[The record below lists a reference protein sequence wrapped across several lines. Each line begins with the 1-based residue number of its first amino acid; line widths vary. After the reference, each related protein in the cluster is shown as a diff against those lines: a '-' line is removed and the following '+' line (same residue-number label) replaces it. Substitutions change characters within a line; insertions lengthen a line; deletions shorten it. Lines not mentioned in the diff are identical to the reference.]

1 MPRAAAILIQNNQV
15 ALIKRE
21 RQGLL
26 YYVFPGG
33 QVEDGETFEQ
43 AAAREVAE
51 ETGLLVTVG
60 MLLAVISFGDS
71 QQYYFGAEINGGSF
85 GAGSGPEM
93 QGTYAPENGTYTP
106 VWVPVAALPTL
117 PVRPHAMADLVAT
130 ASAQGW
136 PSITLYLQD
145 EPSSRTRATPLNVA
159 GLIPE
164 AQAIAEQA
172 AAIYFNHTAPWFI
185 GLVAHGSAVKGGYI
199 ANCSDIDFQL
209 YLADEA
215 FAADG
220 ELPLPLGIA
229 IHQELAQI
237 NPTPF
242 RYIQCYALT
251 RHLRPGWI
259 GPIPGAYHLVAGKI
273 PVPLA
278 TADDLLAAAKKDLA
292 ALAPDPI
299 NLLSHGGG
307 RLERHVRLHCTK
319 VWPVL
324 YQVVA
329 LQQADPIRVWNL
341 PKAQVIALLPANS
354 ELGQA
359 IRTYDQAVRAYY
371 PTERAVAD
379 GLKVLES
386 GTAFLLAAKR
396 WWDAFP
402 LTSVDKSE

>member
-1 MPRAAAILIQNNQV
+1 MPRAAALLIQNDHI

-33 QVEDGETFEQ
+33 QVEEGETCAE

-51 ETGLLVTVG
+51 ETGLEVTIG
-60 MLLAVISFGDS
+60 PLLAVVTFGER
-71 QQYYFGAEINGGSF
+71 QQYYFGADITGGNF
-85 GAGSGPEM
+85 GAGRGPEL

-106 VWVPVAALPTL
+106 VWVPLAELPQL
-117 PVRPHAMADLVAT
+117 PVRPAVLAELVAT
-130 ASAQGW
+130 AHVQGW
-136 PSITLYLQD
+136 PGPPQYLQD
-145 EPSSRTRATPLNVA
+145 ELSNQMQTIPINVT

-164 AQAIAEQA
+164 AQSIAAQA
-172 AAIYFNHTAPWFI
+172 AAIYLKHTAPWFI
-185 GLVAHGSAVKGGYI
+185 GLVAHGSAVKGGNI

-220 ELPLPLGIA
+220 ELPLALGMA

-237 NPTPF
+237 DLVPF

-251 RHLRPGWI
+251 RHLRPHWI
-259 GPIPGAYHLVAGKI
+259 GPIPGAYHLVAGRV

-278 TADDLLAAAKKDLA
+278 TAEALLASAQKDLA
-292 ALAPDPI
+292 ALATDPI
-299 NLLSHGGG
+299 NLLSHGSG
-307 RLERHVRLHCTK
+307 RLQRHIRLLCTK

-341 PKAQVIALLPANS
+341 PKPAVMALLPAES
-354 ELGQA
+354 ELGQR
-359 IRTYDQAVRAYY
+359 IRAYDQAVRAYY
-371 PTERAVAD
+371 PTEQSVAD
-379 GLKVLES
+379 GLQTLEQ
-386 GTAFLLAAKR
+386 GRAFLQAAKR
-396 WWDAFP
+396 WWVGLQAS
-402 LTSVDKSE
+402 TAAKSE

>member
-1 MPRAAAILIQNNQV
+1 MPRAAAILIQNDQV

-33 QVEDGETFEQ
+33 QVEAGETLEQ

-60 MLLAVISFGDS
+60 SLLAVISFGDS
-71 QQYYFGAEINGGSF
+71 QQYHFGAEINGGSF

-93 QGTYAPENGTYTP
+93 QGTYAAENGTYTP
-106 VWVPVAALPTL
+106 VWVPIAELPTL
-117 PVRPHAMADLVAT
+117 PVRPLALAELVA
-130 ASAQGW
+130 AAHVQGW
-136 PSITLYLQD
+136 LATTLYIED

-159 GLIPE
+159 GFIPE
-164 AQAIAEQA
+164 AQSIAAQA
-172 AAIYFNHTAPWFI
+172 AAIYLTHTAPWFI

-215 FAADG
+215 FAEDG
-220 ELPLPLGIA
+220 ELPLPLGMA

-237 NPTPF
+237 DPAPF

-278 TADDLLAAAKKDLA
+278 TATALRTAAQTDLA
-292 ALAPDPI
+292 ALRPDAI

-307 RLERHVRLHCTK
+307 RLERQVRLHCTK

-341 PKAQVIALLPANS
+341 PKPAVIALLPATS
-354 ELGQA
+354 ELGQL
-359 IRTYDQAVRAYY
+359 IRAYDHAVHAYY
-371 PTERAVAD
+371 PTERSVVD
-379 GLKVLES
+379 GLQVLEQ
-386 GTAFLLAAKR
+386 GTAFLLAAKQ
-396 WWDAFP
+396 WWANMQVGSADQ
-402 LTSVDKSE
+402 E

>member
-1 MPRAAAILIQNNQV
+1 MPRAAAILMQNDHI

-33 QVEDGETFEQ
+33 QVEDGETLAE
-43 AAAREVAE
+43 AAGREVAE
-51 ETGLLVTVG
+51 ETGLRVTVG
-60 MLLAVISFGDS
+60 PLLAVVTFGENH
-71 QQYYFGAEINGGSF
+71 QYYFGAEVNGGTF

-106 VWVPVAALPTL
+106 VWVPIAELPTL
-117 PVRPHAMADLVAT
+117 PVRPSCVADAVVT
-130 ASAQGW
+130 ASQQGW
-136 PSITLYLQD
+136 PSAPLDLQ
-145 EPSSRTRATPLNVA
+145 EETAHSALTTPLTVT

-164 AQAIAEQA
+164 AQAIARQA
-172 AAIYFNHTAPWFI
+172 AAIYLNHTAPWFL

-215 FAADG
+215 FAENG
-220 ELPLPLGIA
+220 ELPLALGMA
-229 IHQELAQI
+229 IHHELAQLD
-237 NPTPF
+237 PAPF

-259 GPIPGAYHLVAGKI
+259 GPIPGAYHLVAGRI

-278 TADDLLAAAKKDLA
+278 TADALLASAKKELA
-292 ALAPDPI
+292 ALAPEPI

-307 RLERHVRLHCTK
+307 RLQRHVRLHCTK

-329 LQQADPIRVWNL
+329 IQHTDPIRVWNL
-341 PKAQVIALLPANS
+341 PKEQVIALLPVEH
-354 ELGQA
+354 ELGQL
-359 IRTYDQAVRAYY
+359 IRAYDQAVRAYY
-371 PTERAVAD
+371 PTEQSVAD
-379 GLKVLES
+379 GLQVLAQ

-396 WWDAFP
+396 WWDGLEVGLA
-402 LTSVDKSE
+402 DKE

>member
-1 MPRAAAILIQNNQV
+1 MPRAAAILIQNDQI

-33 QVEDGETFEQ
+33 QVEEGETHEA

-51 ETGLLVTVG
+51 ETGLAVTIGPLV
-60 MLLAVISFGDS
+60 AVVTFGGRH
-71 QQYYFGAEINGGSF
+71 QYYFSAEVKGGNF
-85 GAGSGPEM
+85 GVGSGPEM
-93 QGTYAPENGTYTP
+93 QDNYAPENGTYTP
-106 VWVPVAALPTL
+106 VWVPLIDLPQL
-117 PVRPHAMADLVAT
+117 PVRPAVLAELVAT
-130 ASAQGW
+130 AHAQGW
-136 PSITLYLQD
+136 PSTPQYIQD
-145 EPSSRTRATPLNVA
+145 EEGDRMMTTPINIA
-159 GLIPE
+159 GLISE
-164 AQAIAEQA
+164 AQPSAAQA
-172 AAIYFNHTAPWFI
+172 AAIYLKYTDPWFI
-185 GLVAHGSAVKGGYI
+185 GLVAHGSAVKGGHI

-215 FAADG
+215 FADDG
-220 ELPLPLGIA
+220 ELPLSLGMA

-237 NPTPF
+237 DPAPF

-259 GPIPGAYHLVAGKI
+259 GPIPGAYQLVAGRV

-278 TADDLLAAAKKDLA
+278 TAAELRTSAQK
-292 ALAPDPI
+292 ALTALKLDPI

-341 PKAQVIALLPANS
+341 PKPAVIELLPVAS
-354 ELGQA
+354 ALGQI
-359 IRTYDQAVRAYY
+359 IRAYDCAVRAYY
-371 PTERAVAD
+371 PAECSVAQ
-379 GLKVLES
+379 GLQVLAQ
-386 GTAFLLAAKR
+386 GTAFLQAAKR
-396 WWDAFP
+396 WWAE
-402 LTSVDKSE
+402 LQVGAADKSE

>member
-1 MPRAAAILIQNNQV
+1 MPRAAAILMQTDQV

-33 QVEDGETFEQ
+33 QVEAGETLAE

-51 ETGLLVTVG
+51 ETGLRVTVG
-60 MLLAVISFGDS
+60 PLLAVVTFGENH
-71 QQYYFGAEINGGSF
+71 QYYFGAEVNGGTF
-85 GAGSGPEM
+85 GAGSGPEV
-93 QGTYAPENGTYTP
+93 QGSYAPENGTYTP
-106 VWVPVAALPTL
+106 VWVPIAALATL
-117 PVRPHAMADLVAT
+117 PVRPAALAKLVAT
-130 ASAQGW
+130 AYAQGW
-136 PSITLYLQD
+136 PGTPHYIQD
-145 EPSSRTRATPLNVA
+145 EPESRTMTTPLNVA
-159 GLIPE
+159 GLIPA
-164 AQAIAEQA
+164 AQSIAAQA
-172 AAIYFNHTAPWFI
+172 AAIYLKHTAPWFI
-185 GLVAHGSAVKGGYI
+185 GLVAHGSAVKGGTI

-215 FAADG
+215 FAEDG
-220 ELPLPLGIA
+220 ELPLVLGMA

-237 NPTPF
+237 NPAPF

-278 TADDLLAAAKKDLA
+278 TADELLTGAKKDLA

-307 RLERHVRLHCTK
+307 RLQRYVRLHCTK

-341 PKAQVIALLPANS
+341 PKPAVIALLPATS
-354 ELGQA
+354 EVGQL
-359 IRTYDQAVRAYY
+359 IRAYDQAVRAYY
-371 PTERAVAD
+371 PTEHSVVD
-379 GLKVLES
+379 GLQVLEQ

-396 WWDAFP
+396 WWGSTQVGSADQ
-402 LTSVDKSE
+402 E

>member
-1 MPRAAAILIQNNQV
+1 MPRAAAILIQNDQV

-33 QVEDGETFEQ
+33 QVEAGETLEQ

-60 MLLAVISFGDS
+60 SLLAVISFGDS

-93 QGTYAPENGTYTP
+93 QGTYAAENGTYTP
-106 VWVPVAALPTL
+106 VWLPIAELPTL
-117 PVRPHAMADLVAT
+117 PVRPLALAELVVA
-130 ASAQGW
+130 AHGQGW
-136 PSITLYLQD
+136 PATTLYIQD
-145 EPSSRTRATPLNVA
+145 EPSSWTRATPLNVA

-172 AAIYFNHTAPWFI
+172 AAIYLNHTAPWFI
-185 GLVAHGSAVKGGYI
+185 GLVAHGSAVKGGTI

-220 ELPLPLGIA
+220 ELPLPLGMA

-237 NPTPF
+237 DPAPF

-278 TADDLLAAAKKDLA
+278 TAAALRTSAQTDLA
-292 ALAPDPI
+292 ALRPDAI

-307 RLERHVRLHCTK
+307 RLERQVRLHCTK

-341 PKAQVIALLPANS
+341 PKDQVIALLPANS

-371 PTERAVAD
+371 PAERAVAD
-379 GLKVLES
+379 GLKVLAS

-396 WWDAFP
+396 WWDALP
-402 LTSVDKSE
+402 LTPVDKSE

>member
-1 MPRAAAILIQNNQV
+1 MTRAAALLIHHDQI

-33 QVEDGETFEQ
+33 QVEEGETLEQ

-60 MLLAVISFGDS
+60 PLRAVISFAHS
-71 QQYYFGAEINGGSF
+71 QQYYFGAEITGGNF
-85 GAGSGPEM
+85 GAGNGPEL
-93 QGTYAPENGTYTP
+93 QGSSPPENGTYTP
-106 VWVPVAALPTL
+106 VWVPLADLAQL
-117 PVRPHAMADLVAT
+117 PVRPAALAEVVAT
-130 ASAQGW
+130 AHTQGW
-136 PSITLYLQD
+136 PNTPLYIQD
-145 EPSSRTRATPLNVA
+145 EAESRTVTTSIDVA
-159 GLIPE
+159 GLIPD
-164 AQAIAEQA
+164 AQSIAAQA
-172 AAIYFNHTAPWFI
+172 AAIYLKHTAPWFL

-199 ANCSDIDFQL
+199 ANGSDIDFQL
-209 YLADEA
+209 YLAEEA

-220 ELPLPLGIA
+220 ELPLALGMA
-229 IHQELAQI
+229 VHRELAQI
-237 NPTPF
+237 DPAPF

-259 GPIPGAYHLVAGKI
+259 GPIPGAYHLVAGRI

-278 TADDLLAAAKKDLA
+278 TADGLLAGAKKDLA
-292 ALAPDPI
+292 ALVPDAF

-307 RLERHVRLHCTK
+307 RLERQVRLHCTK

-341 PKAQVIALLPANS
+341 SKPAVIDLLPAES

-359 IRTYDQAVRAYY
+359 IRLYDQAVRTYY
-371 PTERAVAD
+371 PTEHSVAD

-386 GTAFLLAAKR
+386 GVAFLLAAKR
-396 WWDAFP
+396 WWAGVP
-402 LTSVDKSE
+402 ASTADKSE

>member
-1 MPRAAAILIQNNQV
+1 MPRAAAILIQNDQV

-33 QVEDGETFEQ
+33 QVEEGETLEQ
-43 AAAREVAE
+43 AAAREAAE

-60 MLLAVISFGDS
+60 PLLAVVTFGERR
-71 QQYYFGAEINGGSF
+71 QYYFCAEVNGGSF
-85 GAGSGPEM
+85 GAGSGPEL
-93 QGTYAPENGTYTP
+93 QSNSPPENGTYTP
-106 VWVPVAALPTL
+106 VWIPIADLPNL
-117 PVRPHAMADLVAT
+117 PVRPPCIADLVVT
-130 ASAQGW
+130 ASQQGW
-136 PSITLYLQD
+136 PSAPIVLYE
-145 EPSSRTRATPLNVA
+145 EPSHNALTTPIDVT

-164 AQAIAEQA
+164 AQAIAQQA
-172 AAIYFNHTAPWFI
+172 AAIYRKHTAPWFL
-185 GLVAHGSAVKGGYI
+185 GLLAHGSAVKGGYI

-209 YLADEA
+209 YLAEEA

-220 ELPLPLGIA
+220 ELPLALGMA

-237 NPTPF
+237 DPAPF

-259 GPIPGAYHLVAGKI
+259 GPIPGAYHLVAGRI

-278 TADDLLAAAKKDLA
+278 TATELRASAQKALA
-292 ALAPDPI
+292 ALKPDAI

-324 YQVVA
+324 YQVAA
-329 LQQADPIRVWNL
+329 LQQDDPIRVWNL
-341 PKAQVIALLPANS
+341 PKPAVIGLLPAAS

-359 IRTYDQAVRAYY
+359 IRAYDQAVHTYY
-371 PTERAVAD
+371 PAERLVAD
-379 GLKVLES
+379 GLRVLES
-386 GTAFLLAAKR
+386 GVAFLLAAKR
-396 WWDAFP
+396 WWNALQF
-402 LTSVDKSE
+402 SAAEQSE